1 MTNTLKSLII
11 IIIVGYSNLCNSQ
24 KNTDIDFIFKTWLYL
39 EHINESIPSNNEYK
53 QKDSNVFSL
62 FVNSIKLKIDHLECE
77 GFSNDYVF
85 VAINGSNNRNSDS
98 SIKYNETEFLNLLII
113 PRFCNRYVLCVNKLN
128 GKSYRLQ
135 GFAGN
140 DILTLI
146 KDIRKQRLFNNK
158 KFKLR
163 QFFKSSFVSGLDLKC
178 LYKGIKSFSLD
189 DKKYPCLEDCRGS
202 DEIIWIH

>member
-39 EHINESIPSNNEYK
+39 EHINNDSGYNVDFAV
-53 QKDSNVFSL
+53 KDSAVFSL
-62 FVNSIKLKIDHLECE
+62 FVNNIKLKVDHLESE
-77 GFSNDYVF
+77 GFSKDYIF
-85 VAINGSNNRNSDS
+85 VSINGSSGS
-98 SIKYNETEFLNLLII
+98 SIQYDKTEFRNLISI
-113 PRFCNRYVLCVNKLN
+113 PLFCNRYVLCVNKLN

-163 QFFKSSFVSGLDLKC
+163 QFFKFSFVSGLDLKC

-189 DKKYPCLEDCRGS
+189 DKKYRCLEDCKGS
-202 DEIIWIH
+202 DEIIWIQ